1 MNKFSIRC
9 KYKNIQMKSILEART
24 ALFFDLLNIKWI
36 YEYNKYLLSDG
47 SIVVP
52 DFFLPELK
60 TFVECKGDFN
70 GANKGIWRKF
80 TIETNSEMML
90 FNGQQILWISMKEW
104 DSELLED
111 NEVFMGKCSNC
122 GSWFFC
128 SKLGYYKCRKCGYW
142 DGDHDIKTFFSCDDC
157 IINFNNIKSIKN
169 FLKNIGVKNDNL

>member
-60 TFVECKGDFN
+60 TF
-70 GANKGIWRKF
+70 
-80 TIETNSEMML
+80 
-90 FNGQQILWISMKEW
+90 
-104 DSELLED
+104 
-111 NEVFMGKCSNC
+111 
-122 GSWFFC
+122 
-128 SKLGYYKCRKCGYW
+128 
-142 DGDHDIKTFFSCDDC
+142 FSCDDC